1 MELLS
6 FEAPFFIKGVVDP
19 QKSPTSKKSIKET
32 KSIIWKSMSDDS
44 TVRLWRVRKTIF
56 EMLSDRGYVV
66 VEKYRSESKEAFA
79 TQWGEVVAR
88 GGGRRDL
95 VILVQHSSTGEQLI
109 VFFPEDTS
117 KRVGVKPIRE
127 LAEKM
132 EEKQITRGMI
142 VVQQPL
148 TAFARSAVAEASPK
162 LEIEVFM
169 ESELIVNVTHHE
181 LVPKHIPLTPEEK
194 KALLDRYKV
203 RENQLPRILS
213 TDPVAR
219 YFGLKKGQVMKIIR
233 PSETAGRYVTYRL
246 CV

>member
-1 MELLS
+1 
-6 FEAPFFIKGVVDP
+6 
-19 QKSPTSKKSIKET
+19 
-32 KSIIWKSMSDDS
+32 MSDEQ

-56 EMLSDRGYVV
+56 EMLADRGFVV
-66 VEKYRSESKEAFA
+66 SERYRNESKEAFA
-79 TQWGEVVAR
+79 QQWAEIVTR
-88 GGGRRDL
+88 GGGRRDM
-95 VILVQHSSTGEQLI
+95 VILVQHAQTGEQLI

-132 EEKQITRGMI
+132 EEKSISRGII

-148 TAFARSAVAEASPK
+148 TAFARSAVSEAAPR

-169 ESELIVNVTHHE
+169 ESELVVNVTHHE
-181 LVPKHIPLTPEEK
+181 LVPKHVPLSPEEK
-194 KALLDRYKV
+194 RSLLDRYKV

-219 YFGLKKGQVMKIIR
+219 YYGVRKGVVMKIIR